1 MTRVQTEMPTEAQ
14 DEVQAVMQDEMQT
27 DAQAKVHDER
37 ARAFLLSLG
46 VPLPVLDG
54 EDPTGEQAIRWGA
67 IFYNAGMDR
76 TQPEEHEQRIE
87 AFHATELL
95 YLLGAAQGSV
105 YGELDLGYVYSYDRG
120 EGHYYVEGAEEL
132 FPLIGEEERC
142 ARAFRRYRVAAEA
155 GEIQSAYKLG
165 DMYLDGRG
173 VAADPVEAC
182 RWYARSH
189 ELGKQAGDPVV
200 WGASALRLGRCHEE
214 GLGCEQSFEKALE
227 WYEVAETG
235 LGMAV
240 RMGAAWYE
248 RSLTRARDGVIRCKQ
263 ELSGGY

>member
-142 ARAFRRYRVAAEA
+142 ARAFRHYRVAAEA

-165 DMYLDGRG
+165 DMYFRG
-173 VAADPVEAC
+173 VGTEVDVDAARTWYLRSYQGGKEYGNPVI
-182 RWYARSH
+182 Y
-189 ELGKQAGDPVV
+189 
-200 WGASALRLGRCHEE
+200 GAAALRLGSFAEE
-214 GLGCEQSFEKALE
+214 GVLGEPQFEEALR
-227 WYEVAETG
+227 WYEIAETG
-235 LGMAV
+235 LSAAG
-240 RMGAAWYE
+240 RMGDTWYE